1 MPDERYAKWL
11 AIYHPSQDE
20 RHQVLSSP
28 SSPERST
35 DSAPPKIHQMPLQEG
50 KSKLNEFLTI
60 LAAKKGA
67 KPARSRVLTSA
78 EHLKYLEDKAKQKRE
93 QLEEKERRK
102 QEWEKKKA
110 EKLAENKR
118 KEERRLLLRAQKAQT
133 STRTSKKIASTSG
146 TFIWSKF
153 LVCAWIEIAV
163 ISGWTAY
170 LWC

>member
-1 MPDERYAKWL
+1 MRYEEGYDLPDERYAKWL

-20 RHQVLSSP
+20 GHQVLSSP

-50 KSKLNEFLTI
+50 KSKLSEFLTI
-60 LAAKKGA
+60 PTPPAAKKGA

-102 QEWEKKKA
+102 QEREKKKA

-133 STRTSKKIASTSG
+133 STRTSKKTASTSG
-146 TFIWSKF
+146 TFIGSKF
-153 LVCAWIEIAV
+153 LVCA
-163 ISGWTAY
+163 
-170 LWC
+170 